1 MKTKPTL
8 RVPSRSKLMNK
19 AELEKHKKGLLKL
32 RTQILNGG
40 ILRSSEELQI
50 ATEDLA
56 DEGDVANSV
65 INQEIN
71 FSMRH
76 RELNKLRAIEEA
88 LERIE
93 EGTYGHCQECDD
105 EIKANRLANQPWT
118 TLCITHAE
126 EREREQ
132 NKFSRVA

>member
-1 MKTKPTL
+1 
-8 RVPSRSKLMNK
+8 MNK

-118 TLCITHAE
+118 ALCITHAE